1 MTRENKI
8 NDLLKTISK
17 EKAAVM
23 STLLESVPTDKLDAA
38 FKKYLKPVME
48 GTSATVATAAKKQTI
63 VENRSE
69 VTGDRAV
76 KSDPVQTN
84 IVEMRRLAGLVRN

>member
-1 MTRENKI
+1 
-8 NDLLKTISK
+8 
-17 EKAAVM
+17 M

-48 GTSATVATAAKKQTI
+48 GTTTPIQTAAKKQTI

>member
-1 MTRENKI
+1 VAREGKI

-48 GTSATVATAAKKQTI
+48 GTGLTEAPAKQQI
-63 VENRSE
+63 VESHTE